1 MPANATPTLR
11 SGRVAAAAIPAYAPV
26 KADGN
31 PAAAGEAIIG
41 IAEAAAASGKRLSVV
56 VDGSA
61 EAWAG
66 AAINDG
72 DLLQVGANST
82 VVPLA
87 SGVCI
92 GRALNAAATGDKV
105 EVLLAAA
112 VTPAAV
118 AAALTG
124 TKRMIAQTLV
134 SAYEAERRIVD
145 QYGSYMLRRSG
156 KLASADIPSSITASA
171 TAPASD
177 ADMSGKTVK
186 NLCLSGLGSSR
197 GVTDVTI
204 TSAAE
209 KAALQLWIKG
219 FNPALRVRWYYNAY
233 RLSNSIGPRTGNGNQ
248 DTDVNS
254 TLSTG
259 LAINNNGVFFDAEFT
274 GDIFFMSA
282 GGSDT
287 KFYIWVNDCLLT
299 SADLAAGAGITA
311 SQPDAASNN
320 MAYGPSGSGRV
331 YVKLKWATAAKRR
344 IRIAQVSNSGIG
356 DFWYNAIYT
365 MSPVT
370 QRPINWLH
378 IGDSFST
385 GALGYSGL
393 HGMMHFLTAEFGA
406 ANINLINA
414 AEGATGYLANS
425 SAAKYNFVERWA
437 LDLPYNNTPDVVT
450 CWAGTNDLGT
460 AFGANAT
467 TLLQSAIA
475 KWPNALPVLYGINP
489 SKGSINASVGS
500 RDIDGEAVL
509 ASVAS
514 SLASSGLVYVPVQL
528 DPAGAWMSGTGYVSA
543 TTGAGNTDIYTSSDQ
558 THPSPLGH
566 QYLGQRGARELYN
579 ALRRQLIGY

>member
-1 MPANATPTLR
+1 MSTVKLRYIGTADRYFDNVTGSRQEWFKGGSSHVDSLIVDSLIATGLFEQ
-11 SGRVAAAAIPAYAPV
+11 AYA
-26 KADGN
+26 D
-31 PAAAGEAIIG
+31 ID
-41 IAEAAAASGKRLSVV
+41 S
-56 VDGSA
+56 
-61 EAWAG
+61 
-66 AAINDG
+66 
-72 DLLQVGANST
+72 
-82 VVPLA
+82 
-87 SGVCI
+87 
-92 GRALNAAATGDKV
+92 
-105 EVLLAAA
+105 
-112 VTPAAV
+112 AAV
-118 AAALTG
+118 ASAVTSSKRLT
-124 TKRMIAQTLV
+124 AQTLI
-134 SAYEAERRIVD
+134 AGYEAERRIVD

-177 ADMSGKTVK
+177 TDMTGKTVK
-186 NLCLSGLGSSR
+186 NLVLSASGASSR
-197 GVTDVTI
+197 GSVDVDI

-219 FNPALRVRWYYNAY
+219 FNPSLRVRWGYNAY
-233 RLSNSIGPRTGNGNQ
+233 RLSNSIGARSGNGSQ

-282 GGSDT
+282 GGGDT

-299 SADLAAGAGITA
+299 SADLVAGTGITA

-344 IRIAQVSNSGIG
+344 IRIAQVNSAGIG

-370 QRPINWLH
+370 QLPINWLH

-385 GALGYSGL
+385 GTQAYSNL

-414 AEGATGYLANS
+414 AEGSTGYLANN

-450 CWAGTNDLGT
+450 CWASHNDLGS

-475 KWPNALPVLYGINP
+475 KWPNALPVLYGNNP
-489 SKGSINASVGS
+489 SKQSINNGAGS

-514 SLASSGLVYVPVQL
+514 SLASSGLIYVPVQL
-528 DPAGAWMSGTGYVSA
+528 DPAGAWMSGTGYVGA
-543 TTGAGNTDIYTSSDQ
+543 TTGLGNTDIYTSSDQ

-579 ALRRQLIGY
+579 GLRRLALGS

>member
-1 MPANATPTLR
+1 MSNPPVNDILLFKRNSAGVVTGMTTPANSDAD
-11 SGRVAAAAIPAYAPV
+11 AA
-26 KADGN
+26 
-31 PAAAGEAIIG
+31 
-41 IAEAAAASGKRLSVV
+41 
-56 VDGSA
+56 
-61 EAWAG
+61 
-66 AAINDG
+66 
-72 DLLQVGANST
+72 
-82 VVPLA
+82 
-87 SGVCI
+87 
-92 GRALNAAATGDKV
+92 
-105 EVLLAAA
+105 
-112 VTPAAV
+112 AAV

-204 TSAAE
+204 TDQNEIAS
-209 KAALQLWIKG
+209 LGRWIKG

-233 RLSNSIGPRTGNGNQ
+233 RLSNSIGARTGSGNQ

-259 LAINNNGVFFDAEFT
+259 LAINNNGVFFDGEFT

-344 IRIAQVSNSGIG
+344 IRIAQVNSAGIG

-385 GALGYSGL
+385 GVLAYSNL

-406 ANINLINA
+406 ANINFINA
-414 AEGATGYLANS
+414 AEGSTGYLANN
-425 SAAKYNFVERWA
+425 SAAKYNFVERWS
-437 LDLPYNNTPDVVT
+437 LDLQYNTTPDVVS
-450 CWAGTNDLGT
+450 CWASQNDLGT
-460 AFGANAT
+460 AFGASAT
-467 TLLQSAIA
+467 TLLESAIA
-475 KWPNALPVLYGINP
+475 KWPNALPVLYGNNP
-489 SKGSINASVGS
+489 SKQSINNGAGS

-514 SLASSGLVYVPVQL
+514 SLASSGLIYVPVQL
-528 DPAGAWMSGTGYVSA
+528 DPAGAWMGGTGYVGA
-543 TTGAGNTDIYTSSDQ
+543 TTGLGNTDIYTSSDQ
-558 THPSPLGH
+558 VHPSPLGH